1 MRGSVVELAVGVIIG
16 SAFGKIVT
24 ALVDKIL
31 MPLLGISLGGV
42 NFERL
47 TFYLWGV
54 NVEYGSFIQ
63 AVFDFTLI
71 GVALF
76 FLLRLLGRH
85 PGMNAPALPTP
96 TETLLTEIRDLLKE
110 KTTGVIPNQGPDQ
123 DAG

>member
-47 TFYLWGV
+47 TFHLWGV

-85 PGMNAPALPTP
+85 PGMNAPTLPTP

-110 KTTGVIPNQGPDQ
+110 KTTPIAED
-123 DAG
+123 

>member
-24 ALVDKIL
+24 ALVDKIF
-31 MPLLGISLGGV
+31 MPVLGIALGGV
-42 NFERL
+42 NFEKL

-54 NVEYGSFIQ
+54 SVEYGSFIQ

-85 PGMNAPALPTP
+85 PGMSAQAPPSP
-96 TETLLTEIRDLLKE
+96 TETLLTEIRDLIKE
-110 KTTGVIPNQGPDQ
+110 KKHP
-123 DAG
+123 